1 MRKFTIIVLLI
12 LPSLLIR
19 AQDKDR
25 DYYSKHVSELI
36 PDAQTAFDL
45 GNYKRTRDLCD
56 WYFEF
61 SFKDDL
67 NDLYDKTSKC
77 IKIKDRM
84 KELLDAGEIDTAKQK
99 AVELLAI
106 NPKDPYAERVMKLKK
121 PESQTVN
128 DTTKVVPP
136 VSPVKPKPVKPVEP
150 KMQFV
155 LKAGLGMLG
164 VNYKFGVS
172 GAKVSYTTGEVLD
185 PLLQFPTISAGVYN
199 IADSRFGGEL
209 SVPIVLGL
217 KNLSA
222 LDVDAYLVYRL
233 GKFFYPKLGLG
244 YMNCYYGANN
254 SWGTQKIVFGGG
266 LTVLIAQKLALE
278 AGVKYYQNIY
288 VGDSQM
294 VEATPGVSYP
304 YTEMLLTVNKGLYPF
319 FSIGYAF

>member
-12 LPSLLIR
+12 LPSLLIK
-19 AQDKDR
+19 AQEKDR
-25 DYYSKHVSELI
+25 EYYSKHVSELI
-36 PDAQTAFDL
+36 PDAQTAFDS

-84 KELLDAGEIDTAKQK
+84 KELLDAGEIEAAKQK
-99 AVELLAI
+99 AEELLAI

-121 PESQTVN
+121 PEPQTVN
-128 DTTKVVPP
+128 DTTKLVPP
-136 VSPVKPKPVKPVEP
+136 VSPVKPEPVKPVEP

-155 LKAGLGMLG
+155 LKAGLGM
-164 VNYKFGVS
+164 FGVHS
-172 GAKVSYTTGEVLD
+172 DFLASYTGEAQKS
-185 PLLQFPTISAGVYN
+185 LLLFPTISAGVYN

-217 KNLSA
+217 NNLSV

-266 LTVLIAQKLALE
+266 LTVLIAHRVALE